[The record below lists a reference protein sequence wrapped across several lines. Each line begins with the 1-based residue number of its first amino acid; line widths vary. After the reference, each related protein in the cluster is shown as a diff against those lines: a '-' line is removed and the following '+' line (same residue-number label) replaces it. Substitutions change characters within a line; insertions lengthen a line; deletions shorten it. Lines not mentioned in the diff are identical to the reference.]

1 MVNEARVEVARWP
14 PGYEPLT
21 IPRPARIATPSAWE
35 MSFLQAAFRPRK
47 ILCAVGE
54 VHADESL
61 QTLRFRTIAAWKQRG
76 AKESSIL
83 GLLHDRDG
91 LAKCCRSA
99 ASSWLPSSVT
109 AWRTC
114 RSISRPRPY
123 ATTVLTGLQL
133 HARSCLQVTRP
144 RVSLTWH
151 APAASCNDAVRVSA
165 SSDRPDRLTCAPP
178 APRTRSAQ
186 AAQEQRA
193 KSGERPD
200 SCQPR
205 APRCRPRKAM

>member
-35 MSFLQAAFRPRK
+35 MSFLQAVFRPRK
-47 ILCAVGE
+47 ILCAVGV
-54 VHADESL
+54 VHADERL
-61 QTLRFRTIAAWKQRG
+61 QTLRFCAIAAWRQPG
-76 AKESSIL
+76 AKESSIV
-83 GLLHDRDG
+83 GLLT
-91 LAKCCRSA
+91 RSG
-99 ASSWLPSSVT
+99 WPREVL
-109 AWRTC
+109 
-114 RSISRPRPY
+114 SISRRQLVALVRDRLEDVQVDQQA

-133 HARSCLQVTRP
+133 HARSCRQVTRP

-165 SSDRPDRLTCAPP
+165 SSERPDRPTCAPP
-178 APRTRSAQ
+178 APLTRSAQ

-200 SCQPR
+200 SFRLGHRGADP
-205 APRCRPRKAM
+205 